1 MPAYVVADV
10 NVHDPENFEEYKKTV
25 GPTIEEFG
33 GKFLIRGGKLETL
46 EGNWTPARLVVL
58 EFPSMEKAK
67 AWWNS
72 PSYAGPK
79 AIRLAC
85 AESTLLLAE
94 GV

>member
-25 GPTIEEFG
+25 GPTIAEFG
-33 GKFLIRGGKLETL
+33 GKYLVRGGKLEAV
-46 EGNWTPARLVVL
+46 EGHWAPARFIIL
-58 EFPSMEKAK
+58 EFPSMETAK

-72 PSYAGPK
+72 QSYAKPK
-79 AIRLAC
+79 AIRQVC
-85 AESTLLLAE
+85 AESNLLFVE